1 MSPLGVGISHS
12 ALTLQSGEAKLWIL
26 LVGVNEYQDRGLP
39 SLRYPALDCQGLGD
53 ALAKATQG
61 FPNKEVIVHND
72 FATQA
77 PMLQTVQGSIE
88 RLVSQARS
96 QDTILLYF
104 SGHGMLESRTQQAF
118 LCLKDTNK
126 NDLAST
132 GLGLQHLL
140 HLLGSSRAC
149 QQLICLDTCHSGD
162 MMLRGHH
169 HSPSPRDGNITAA
182 ALNTTTQFMQVLRER
197 ASQSKGFCALLS
209 CDQGQQSWEFPEL
222 GHGVFTYFLMRGL
235 LGEAADERGLIEADG
250 LYKYVYRHT
259 LQYINNL
266 NQQVRLINQQK
277 RDRGDSQLYPEYPQQ
292 TPKRI
297 VEGVGELILG
307 YRSAIAKFEAQR
319 QALVIDGLA
328 SSKVSPKITEILHG
342 AGGFEVE
349 SFPEK
354 GKNWSDVRAA
364 IQRCLRWQGKPS
376 TSPSYPAK
384 DTPTTL
390 LYLRGKI
397 EEIEDGEAWLVLENG
412 VRLSRSWLRQELR
425 RCGNAQ
431 QIMILDCPGATSLE
445 DWLEDLRLGSQQGQ
459 CLIAAASPD
468 EDSDFFAKVIFN
480 TLSTA
485 NSHLELPI
493 AGWINQLQ
501 KPLQQHGID
510 LHVWLSGCQSVIDIL
525 PGNISH
531 IISNPVKEHPVKQ
544 STVNQHPVPENLV
557 KNKPEKPSDSNAT
570 KVNFCPLPQLQ
581 EIGNVY
587 RNSNF
592 LIPNSEPYK
601 QLQQILM
608 QLAGPIAPTLLQRV
622 LAKSE
627 TPTELVGNLA
637 SHLLPNQQ
645 ANFQRQAMVIL
656 EPPMPKMKTPPPEL
670 LDLDVGFIKKCEHEL
685 IDLIGPIGGYLVER
699 IMRSHPHILPKELVK
714 KLADEI
720 PDPKTA
726 WEFQRRFPA

>member
-1 MSPLGVGISHS
+1 MSPLGVATSHS

-53 ALAKATQG
+53 ALGKATQG

-77 PMLQTVQGSIE
+77 PMLQTVRGSLE

-126 NDLAST
+126 NDLVGT
-132 GLGLQHLL
+132 GLGLQDLL
-140 HLLGSSRAC
+140 QLLGSSRAC

-162 MMLRGHH
+162 MMLRGHY
-169 HSPSPRDGNITAA
+169 HSPAPRDGNISAA

-277 RDRGDSQLYPEYPQQ
+277 RNRGDSQLYPEYPQQ

-307 YRSAIAKFEAQR
+307 YRSAIAKFEPQR
-319 QALVIDGLA
+319 QALTIDGLA
-328 SSKVSPKITEILHG
+328 NSKASPKISEILHG

-349 SFPEK
+349 SFPES
-354 GKNWSDVRAA
+354 GKNWSDVRGA
-364 IQRCLRWQGKPS
+364 IQRCLRWQGKAN
-376 TSPSYPAK
+376 TSSNYPAK
-384 DTPTTL
+384 DIPTNL

-397 EEIEDGEAWLVLENG
+397 EEIEDGEAWLVLGDG

-425 RCGNAQ
+425 RCSNAH

-468 EDSDFFAKVIFN
+468 EDPDFFSKVIFN
-480 TLSTA
+480 TLSAA

-493 AGWINQLQ
+493 AGWVNQLQ
-501 KPLQQHGID
+501 EPLQKQGID

-531 IISNPVKEHPVKQ
+531 RRANPVQNQVKEQPAKEHPAK
-544 STVNQHPVPENLV
+544 P
-557 KNKPEKPSDSNAT
+557 KPERLPDLNAT
-570 KVNFCPLPQLQ
+570 RVNFCPLPQLQ
-581 EIGNVY
+581 ELGNIH
-587 RNSNF
+587 RNNNF
-592 LIPNSEPYK
+592 LTPNSEPYK

-608 QLAGPIAPTLLQRV
+608 QLAGPIAPTLLQKV

-670 LDLDVGFIKKCEHEL
+670 LELDVGFIKKCEREL

-699 IMRSHPHILPKELVK
+699 ITRSHPQILPTELVK
-714 KLADEI
+714 RLADEI

-726 WEFQRRFPA
+726 WEFKRRFPA

>member
-12 ALTLQSGEAKLWIL
+12 ALTLQSGESKLWIL

-72 FATQA
+72 FAPQA
-77 PMLQTVQGSIE
+77 PMLETVRGSVE
-88 RLVSQARS
+88 RLVTQARS

-104 SGHGMLESRTQQAF
+104 SGHGMLESRTQEAF

-126 NDLAST
+126 NDLRGT
-132 GLGLQHLL
+132 GLGLQDLL
-140 HLLGSSRAC
+140 QLLGSSRAC

-169 HSPSPRDGNITAA
+169 HSPAPRDGNITTA

-222 GHGVFTYFLMRGL
+222 GHGVFTYYLMRGL

-277 RDRGDSQLYPEYPQQ
+277 RNRGDSQLYPEYPQQ

-307 YRSAIAKFEAQR
+307 YRSAIAKIEPQR
-319 QALVIDGLA
+319 QALVIDGLTTSTA
-328 SSKVSPKITEILHG
+328 SPKITEILHG

-349 SFPEK
+349 SFPDD
-354 GKNWSDVRAA
+354 GKNWSDVRAV
-364 IQRCLRWQGKPS
+364 IQRCLRWQGKPN
-376 TSPSYPAK
+376 TSSSYPAK

-397 EEIEDGEAWLVLENG
+397 EEIEDGEAWLVLGDG

-425 RCGNAQ
+425 RCSNAQ

-468 EDSDFFAKVIFN
+468 EDPDFFAKVIFN

-493 AGWINQLQ
+493 AAWVNQLQ
-501 KPLQQHGID
+501 KPLQEKGID
-510 LHVWLSGCQSVIDIL
+510 VHVWLSGCQSVIDIL

-531 IISNPVKEHPVKQ
+531 RPSNSVKTPVQEQPIKNTPV
-544 STVNQHPVPENLV
+544 V
-557 KNKPEKPSDSNAT
+557 KNKPEKLPDLNAT
-570 KVNFCPLPQLQ
+570 RVNFCAIPQLQ
-581 EIGNVY
+581 ELGNIR
-587 RNSNF
+587 RNNNF

-670 LDLDVGFIKKCEHEL
+670 LELDVVFIKKCEREL

-699 IMRSHPHILPKELVK
+699 IMRSHPQILPTELVK
-714 KLADEI
+714 RLADEI